1 MPIISKREPI
11 TFAEAIREA
20 LDQAMAA
27 DNSVFV
33 IGEGVP
39 DPKGIFGTTT
49 GLRDKYGAQRI
60 LDMPLSEN
68 GMTGVCIGA
77 AIQGMRPVMVH
88 QRIDFT
94 LLALDQL
101 VNNAAKWSYMF
112 NGQMN
117 VPLVVRAI
125 VGRGW
130 GQGPQH
136 SQSLQATFAHI
147 PGLRVVMPATPYDA
161 KGLLL
166 AAITDNSPVMFIEH
180 RWLHGIRDHVPE
192 TPYFLPLDTARTLRQ
207 GDDVTIV
214 AFSYM
219 AIEALRAAK
228 YLAAHNI
235 DAEIISMHA
244 VNPLDMDTV
253 HASVKR
259 TGKLLIAD
267 CAARTAGVAAEIT
280 ARVCELSFS
289 FLHCPPRRI
298 SLPDHP
304 VPTSPALANQCY
316 SGPGALIRE
325 TLALLDC
332 SYMFDAVAATLPI
345 DNTPDIPNH
354 DFMGPF

>member
-1 MPIISKREPI
+1 MPITSNRDPI
-11 TFAEAIREA
+11 TFSEAIREA

-27 DNSVFV
+27 DDSVFV

-39 DPKGIFGTTT
+39 DPKCIFGTTA
-49 GLRDKYGAQRI
+49 GLREKYGARRL

-68 GMTGVCIGA
+68 GMTGICIGA
-77 AIQGMRPVMVH
+77 AIQGRRPVMVH
-88 QRIDFT
+88 QRIDFS

-101 VNNAAKWSYMF
+101 INNAAKWSYMF
-112 NGQMN
+112 NGQMR
-117 VPLVVRAI
+117 VPLVVRVI

-166 AAITDNSPVMFIEH
+166 AAIADNNPVIFIEH

-192 TPYFLPLDTARTLRQ
+192 RHYFLPLDTARILRR

-228 YLAAHNI
+228 HLAIYNI
-235 DAEIISMHA
+235 EVEIISMHA
-244 VNPLDMDTV
+244 VNPLDINTV
-253 HASVKR
+253 RESIKR
-259 TGKLLIAD
+259 TGRLLIAD
-267 CAARTAGVAAEIT
+267 CGARSVGMSAEIT
-280 ARVCELSFS
+280 AQICELSFS
-289 FLHCPPRRI
+289 SLRCPPRRV

-304 VPTSPALANQCY
+304 VPTSSALANLCY
-316 SGPGALIRE
+316 PGPDTLIRE
-325 TLALLDC
+325 TLALLDR
-332 SYMFDAVAATLPI
+332 SHLFDTIAVTLPR
-345 DNTPDIPNH
+345 DETPDIPNS
-354 DFMGPF
+354 DFTGPF